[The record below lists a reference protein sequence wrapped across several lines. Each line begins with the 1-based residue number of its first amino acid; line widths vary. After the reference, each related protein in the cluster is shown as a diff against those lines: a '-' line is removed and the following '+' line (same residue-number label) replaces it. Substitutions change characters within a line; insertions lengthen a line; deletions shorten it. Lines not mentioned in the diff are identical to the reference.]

1 MLTRTAECWVWE
13 IESEAL
19 MAVEPSKQS
28 RNRRLRLGMVGGGP
42 GAFIGAVHRIA
53 ARLDDRYELV
63 AAALSSNAERG
74 LAAAEELRIPR
85 AYHAFEEM
93 AAAESKLPDGIEVV
107 SIVTPNHLHHAPAK
121 AFLEAGIHVICD
133 KPLTTTLED
142 ALDLAEI
149 VKRTGLVFGLTH
161 NYTGHPMVRQ
171 AREMVAAG
179 DLGAMRI
186 VQVEYAQD
194 WLSTPLEK
202 TGHKQAEWRTD
213 PTRSGPGGS
222 LGDIGTHAFNLAC
235 FVTGLACEQLAAEVS
250 TVVPG
255 RRLDDNVQV
264 MLRFAKGVKGG
275 LWASQVALGNENNL
289 RLRVYGEKAGLE
301 WHQEDPNE
309 LIFTPLGEP
318 HRTIRRGSAG
328 TGRAAAHAT
337 RIPSGHPEGYLE
349 AFAQLYSDLA
359 EQITARQENRPPN
372 PESRLGPGVSEG
384 VEGVRFINAALESSR
399 RGSAWVA
406 VSGSS

>member
-1 MLTRTAECWVWE
+1 
-13 IESEAL
+13 
-19 MAVEPSKQS
+19 MAVEGSTQKH
-28 RNRRLRLGMVGGGP
+28 NRRLRLGMVGGGP
-42 GAFIGAVHRIA
+42 GAFIGAVHRMA

-63 AAALSSNAERG
+63 AAALSSNADVS
-74 LAAAEELRIPR
+74 LSAAAVLGIPR
-85 AYHAFEEM
+85 AYRSFAEM
-93 AAAESKLPDGIEVV
+93 AAAESKRPDGMEVV

-121 AFLEAGIHVICD
+121 AFLEAGIDVICD

-142 ALDLAEI
+142 ALDLAAI
-149 VKRTGLVFGLTH
+149 VKQTGLVFGLTH

-179 DLGAMRI
+179 ELGALRI

-194 WLSTPLEK
+194 WLSTPVEK
-202 TGHKQAEWRTD
+202 TGHKQAEWRAD
-213 PTRSGPGGS
+213 PARSGPGGS
-222 LGDIGTHAFNLAC
+222 LGDIGTHAFNIAC
-235 FVTGLACEQLAAEVS
+235 FVTGLACEHLAADVS
-250 TVVPG
+250 MIVPG
-255 RRLDDNVQV
+255 RVLDDNVQV

-275 LWASQVALGNENNL
+275 LWASQVAPGNENNL

-301 WHQEDPNE
+301 WQQEDPNQ

-318 HRTIRRGSAG
+318 RRIIRRGSAG

-359 EQITARQENRPPN
+359 EQISARRENRPPDPN
-372 PESRLGPGVSEG
+372 SLLVPTVQDGID
-384 VEGVRFINAALESSR
+384 GVRFIQAAIESSR

-406 VSGSS
+406 ISGS